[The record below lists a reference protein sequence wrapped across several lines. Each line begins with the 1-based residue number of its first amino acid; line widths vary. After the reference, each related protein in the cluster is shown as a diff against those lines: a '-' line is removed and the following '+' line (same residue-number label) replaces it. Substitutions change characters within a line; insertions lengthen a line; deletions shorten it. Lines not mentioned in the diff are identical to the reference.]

1 MENLMRARHFFLL
14 VSALLALSS
23 VSAQTASKKSGG
35 TAWAIKGDYVD
46 ACSCPQVCSCEFGVG
61 MEGCQGVGA
70 FKIKEGHYGD
80 TPLNGVTVALYIKPG
95 VEHALYFDESV
106 TQPQRE
112 ALLKILDKR
121 FGKEGG
127 TDLGM
132 KTAKVNFSSE
142 AGKATV
148 EVPGVMTMKA
158 EEAKGMDGKKPI
170 VLVNSYNPLASKVM
184 SGKATQ
190 NDYKDYGREFKYE
203 GHNAW
208 FGMID
213 LKGK

>member
-1 MENLMRARHFFLL
+1 MHARQFFLL
-14 VSALLALSS
+14 VWALLALSS
-23 VSAQTASKKSGG
+23 VSAQTTTKKSTS
-35 TAWAIKGDYVD
+35 TAWALKGDYVD
-46 ACSCPQVCSCEFGVG
+46 ACSCPQVCSCEFGVP

-70 FKIKEGHYGD
+70 FKIKEGQYGE
-80 TPLNGVTVALYIKPG
+80 TSLNGATVALYIKPG

-106 TQPQRE
+106 TQPLRE

-121 FGKEGG
+121 FGKDGG
-127 TDLGM
+127 ADLGT

-142 AGKATV
+142 AGMATV
-148 EVPGVMTMKA
+148 EVPGVMMMKA
-158 EEAKGMDGKKPI
+158 EQAKGMDGKKPI
-170 VLVNSYNPLASKVM
+170 VLLNSYNPIASKVM
-184 SGKATQ
+184 SAKATQ

>member
-1 MENLMRARHFFLL
+1 MRIKFIFLL
-14 VSALLALSS
+14 ATAVFSFGG
-23 VSAQTASKKSGG
+23 VNGQTMGKKSTG

-46 ACSCPQVCSCEFGVG
+46 ACSCPQVCSCEFGVA
-61 MEGCQGVGA
+61 MEGCEGVGA

-80 TPLNGVTVALYIKPG
+80 TSLNGATVALYIKPG

-106 TQPQRE
+106 TEPQRE

-127 TDLGM
+127 TDLGV
-132 KTAKVNFSSE
+132 KTAVVNFSSDR
-142 AGKATV
+142 GKATV

-158 EEAKGMDGKKPI
+158 EEARGKDGKKPI
-170 VLVNSYNPLASKVM
+170 VLLNSYNPLASRVM

-190 NDYKDYGREFKYE
+190 NEYKDYGREFKYQ

>member
-1 MENLMRARHFFLL
+1 MKHIFLL
-14 VSALLALSS
+14 GAVLLSLTS
-23 VSAQTASKKSGG
+23 VDAQTMGKKSAA

-61 MEGCQGVGA
+61 MEGCEGVGA

-80 TPLNGVTVALYIKPG
+80 TSLNGATVALYIKPG

-106 TQPQRE
+106 TEPQRE

-127 TDLGM
+127 TDLGV
-132 KTAKVNFSSE
+132 KSAKVNFSSE

-170 VLVNSYNPLASKVM
+170 VLLNSYNPIASKVM

-190 NDYKDYGREFKYE
+190 NEYKDYGRHFKYE